1 MLKCFKASGDTEF
14 SISDYHLLYCYGSDT
29 NNGNKDINTYDI
41 CVPTICVT
49 DHLKVN
55 VSCVSIIYF
64 FKIFFENMWFS
75 YIQNCIVYIEFVMNF
90 RFRLI
95 LQILNEW
102 KTFLSNDSTSDIRE
116 ATCVPSRREKQWFQ
130 QFLPIISFFYILLS
144 LLAVCLATIFHIQ
157 RGIDNDKY
165 GLFNFMFINTA

>member
-1 MLKCFKASGDTEF
+1 MICTSPVVNYRINSELKELFYTTLNSARSINLSFKFHRMLKCFKASGDTEF

-64 FKIFFENMWFS
+64 FKIFFENM
-75 YIQNCIVYIEFVMNF
+75 
-90 RFRLI
+90 
-95 LQILNEW
+95 
-102 KTFLSNDSTSDIRE
+102 
-116 ATCVPSRREKQWFQ
+116 
-130 QFLPIISFFYILLS
+130 
-144 LLAVCLATIFHIQ
+144 
-157 RGIDNDKY
+157 
-165 GLFNFMFINTA
+165 